1 MLNWNKTQAYKTSIY
16 RLTFITYTNCTEH
29 YWLIKLTGLLL
40 SYATFDT
47 QAANLIYVFVSQ
59 MCSFDQCTSTFIH
72 KLFKVYDMEIHNH
85 IFYMTM
91 CSCLLSLTSNC
102 LMTCTNML
110 EFDQQ
115 FYSSN
120 YSNNVLLKYISSSVH
135 VNSCDDCVYT
145 SLLLSFYRSDT
156 P

>member
-1 MLNWNKTQAYKTSIY
+1 MLNWNKTQAYKTTRY
-16 RLTFITYTNCTEH
+16 KLTCITDTDCTQH
-29 YWLIKLTGLLL
+29 YWLVKLTGLLL

-47 QAANLIYVFVSQ
+47 QAANLIHVFVSW
-59 MCSFDQCTSTFIH
+59 MCSFDWFTSTFID
-72 KLFKVYDMEIHNH
+72 KLFKVYDMEIHNQ
-85 IFYMTM
+85 IFYTTM
-91 CSCLLSLTSNC
+91 CSCLLSLTGNC

-115 FYSSN
+115 FCSSN